1 MTKDTW
7 FTIGFSIIPII
18 GIAVF
23 VLVKHLLIKLRE
35 RHLKWMTRN
44 EFLNDLLTIS
54 RRTTFLES
62 LNYLRESMRTVIVTL
77 NNEYNGVPKSRVKD
91 AAVEMIYEDVR
102 YLSRKSG
109 LSMDAASDIAI
120 RRFNILK
127 SILGGKK

>member
-54 RRTTFLES
+54 RRTTLLES
-62 LNYLRESMRTVIVTL
+62 LNFLRESMRTVIVTL
-77 NNEYNGVPKSRVKD
+77 KNESNGVPKSRAKD